1 MMGSKGRRALR
12 TPAPGAAPAEA
23 EVPAENPIEAVR
35 PIGQHIPA
43 DTSVSPTT
51 PVAGPV
57 GAPTPIACSDVFA
70 DFGRQNFKALIQSQT
85 ALARGLGALSAEI
98 TGLALSGID
107 AATRA
112 ATDVLA
118 VRTFADALELN
129 AGFTRRNFDTLIG
142 GSAKLSE
149 LGVKVATE
157 ASQPIL
163 SQLGKDWA
171 RAARLALGPG

>member
-1 MMGSKGRRALR
+1 MMESKGSRALR
-12 TPAPGAAPAEA
+12 MPVPGAAPAQA
-23 EVPAENPIEAVR
+23 EVPAEAPIEAVR

-43 DTSVSPTT
+43 GTSVSFVT

-57 GAPTPIACSDVFA
+57 GAPPIACSDIFA
-70 DFGRQNFKALIQSQT
+70 DLGRQNFAAFIQSQT
-85 ALARGLGALSAEI
+85 ALARGLEALSAEI

-118 VRTFADALELN
+118 VKTFADAIEVS

-149 LGVKVATE
+149 LGVKVAAE

-163 SQLGKDWA
+163 AQLGKDWA
-171 RAARLALGPG
+171 TAARLALWRA

>member
-1 MMGSKGRRALR
+1 MMESKGRRALR
-12 TPAPGAAPAEA
+12 TPVPGAAAPETEAPAET
-23 EVPAENPIEAVR
+23 PIAAVR
-35 PIGQHIPA
+35 SIGQHIPA
-43 DTSVSPTT
+43 DTSVSSIT

-57 GAPTPIACSDVFA
+57 GVPTPIACSDIFA
-70 DFGRQNFKALIQSQT
+70 DFGRQNFAAFIQSQT
-85 ALARGLGALSAEI
+85 VLARGLEALSAEI

-118 VRTFADALELN
+118 VKTFADAIELN
-129 AGFTRRNFDTLIG
+129 AGFTRHNFDALIG

-163 SQLGKDWA
+163 SQFGKDWA
-171 RAARLALGPG
+171 RAARLALWPV

>member
-1 MMGSKGRRALR
+1 MMESKGRRPLR
-12 TPAPGAAPAEA
+12 TPVPGAAPAET
-23 EVPAENPIEAVR
+23 EVPAETPIEAVR

-43 DTSVSPTT
+43 DTSVSPAT

-70 DFGRQNFKALIQSQT
+70 DFGRKNFAAFIQSQT
-85 ALARGLGALSAEI
+85 ALARGLEALSAEI
-98 TGLALSGID
+98 SGLALSGID

-118 VRTFADALELN
+118 VKTFADAIELN
-129 AGFTRRNFDTLIG
+129 VEFARHNFDTLIG

-149 LGVKVATE
+149 LGVKVAAE

-163 SQLGKDWA
+163 VQLGKDWA
-171 RAARLALGPG
+171 RAACVSLWP

>member
-1 MMGSKGRRALR
+1 MMDSKGRRALR
-12 TPAPGAAPAEA
+12 TPVPGAAPPET
-23 EVPAENPIEAVR
+23 EVPAETAIEAVR

-43 DTSVSPTT
+43 DTSVSSIT
-51 PVAGPV
+51 PLAGPV
-57 GAPTPIACSDVFA
+57 GAPTPIACSDIFA
-70 DFGRQNFKALIQSQT
+70 DFGRQNFAAFIQSQT
-85 ALARGLGALSAEI
+85 VLARGLEALSAEI

-118 VRTFADALELN
+118 VKTFADAIELN
-129 AGFTRRNFDTLIG
+129 AGFTRRNFDALIG

-163 SQLGKDWA
+163 SQFGKDWA
-171 RAARLALGPG
+171 RAARLALWPV